1 MNRTIPLYAI
11 GDPATITI
19 DGIEYRPAV
28 SDAFGHLGIHILSS
42 TLPTGAATAALQTT
56 MITALQLIDNLI
68 AALATVGT
76 DQLRTD
82 VISSALPTGAATA
95 AKQTTMITALQ
106 LIDNLI
112 AALESV
118 GTDRLNVNAKTAGAS
133 EVAGK
138 AVPSTDGSTVRKTL
152 LTPSSGKRVRI
163 VSADLSNDST
173 TASAMGIYFGTGAT
187 LLADS
192 TKLILFASLVKGNFA
207 GQGQTWPDGGG
218 PLGDVD
224 EVVSFKVNTDVGG
237 SGVGAIWY
245 REE

>member
-1 MNRTIPLYAI
+1 MTRILPFFAQTAT
-11 GDPATITI
+11 ATIVI
-19 DGIEYRPAV
+19 DGVTYRVPLV
-28 SDAFGHLGIHILSS
+28 DAAGHLQVDVAS
-42 TLPTGAATAALQTT
+42 TALPTGAATAAHQAT
-56 MITALQLIDNLI
+56 MITALELLDNLI
-68 AALATVGT
+68 TALATVGT

-106 LIDNLI
+106 LIDDLQK
-112 AALESV
+112 ALESV

-138 AVPSTDGSTVRKTL
+138 VVPSTDGATVRKTL

-163 VSADLSNDST
+163 VSADLSNDSA
-173 TASAMGIYFGTGAT
+173 TATAMGIYFGTGAT
-187 LLADS
+187 LLAGL
-192 TKLILFASLVKGNFA
+192 TKLILFATLARGNQA
-207 GQGQTWPDGGG
+207 NQGQTWPDGGG

-237 SGVGAIWY
+237 SGVGSIWY